1 MRNIIYVYLLALVP
15 LFFFSC
21 NPTESDI
28 ECEKI
33 FELHFGESK
42 NTPFYLSQM
51 IDTVSYIELD
61 SSVAIGNIDEIVYS
75 NDTIFLCDKQF
86 GKIYVHDLEG
96 NSVNVF
102 DRRGRASNE
111 YINIHDFDIDPI
123 TKNIHIYDGAR
134 HSFLVYSKDGEHLK
148 TIRVS
153 DIVRDFKMLKNGE
166 YLIYT
171 PDYNKGSMR
180 GLWKIDSNGRF
191 LEQLLTISVDFRY
204 GGLYPQYLHRI
215 DDNTIGLMSGED
227 NDAIYHITSDT
238 IIGRYAL
245 DLGISI
251 PKSLQKE
258 KLLDFNKHKGVVYT
272 KSDYYES
279 KKWMSFSASNFNS
292 ILMYFYDKVNNKAYC
307 ITREEDII
315 EDVEVY
321 GNFRFS
327 DMNIGINL
335 LYPHTILS
343 NPDLTKRFPKIT
355 MESNPILV
363 YVTLK

>member
-1 MRNIIYVYLLALVP
+1 MRNIIYVYLLALVS

-33 FELHFGESK
+33 FELHFGGSK

-61 SSVAIGNIDEIVYS
+61 SSVAIGNIDEIVCS

-86 GKIYVHDLEG
+86 GKIYLHDLEG
-96 NSVNVF
+96 NSVNIF

-134 HSFLVYSKDGEHLK
+134 HSFLVYSKYGEHLK

-153 DIVRDFKMLKNGE
+153 DVVRDFKMLKNGE

-191 LEQLLTISVDFRY
+191 LEQLLAISDDFRY

-292 ILMYFYDKVNNKAYC
+292 NLMYFYDKVNNKSYC
-307 ITREEDII
+307 ITREEEII

-327 DMNIGINL
+327 DKNIGINL

-343 NPDLTKRFPKIT
+343 NPELTKRFPKIT
-355 MESNPILV
+355 MDSNPILV